1 MSRARKADPDSP
13 LLLTTMEAAARLRVG
28 RSKMQ
33 ELIRD
38 KHVDAFKIGRVVR
51 VTIRSIDAYIARQLR
66 QAG

>member
-1 MSRARKADPDSP
+1 MIRSRKEQKDSP

-38 KHVDAFKIGRVVR
+38 KHVQAFKIGRVMR
-51 VTIRSIDAYIARQLR
+51 VTVKSIDGYIAKQLR
-66 QAG
+66 QNA

>member
-1 MSRARKADPDSP
+1 MSRLRKTDPHSP

-38 KHVDAFKIGRVVR
+38 KHVESFKIGRVMR
-51 VTIRSIDAYIARQLR
+51 VTVKSIDAYIARQLR

>member
-1 MSRARKADPDSP
+1 MNRVRKIDPDSP

-38 KHVDAFKIGRVVR
+38 KHVKAFKIGRVLR
-51 VTIRSIDAYIARQLR
+51 VTVESIDGYIAKQLR
-66 QAG
+66 QSG

>member
-1 MSRARKADPDSP
+1 MSRVRKDDPDSP

-38 KHVDAFKIGRVVR
+38 KHVDSFKIGRVMR
-51 VTIRSIDAYIARQLR
+51 VTTKSIDAYIARQLR
-66 QAG
+66 QIG

>member
-1 MSRARKADPDSP
+1 MSRVRKTDPDSP

-38 KHVDAFKIGRVVR
+38 KHVESFKIGRVMR
-51 VTIRSIDAYIARQLR
+51 VTVKSIDAYIARQLR

>member
-1 MSRARKADPDSP
+1 MSRVRKTDPNSP

-33 ELIRD
+33 ELMRD
-38 KHVDAFKIGRVVR
+38 KHVKSFKIGRVMR
-51 VTIRSIDAYIARQLR
+51 VTVKSIDAYIARQLR

>member
-1 MSRARKADPDSP
+1 MNRARKADPDSP

-38 KHVDAFKIGRVVR
+38 NHVKAFKIGRVIR
-51 VTIRSIDAYIARQLR
+51 VTVESIDGYIAKQLR
-66 QAG
+66 QSG